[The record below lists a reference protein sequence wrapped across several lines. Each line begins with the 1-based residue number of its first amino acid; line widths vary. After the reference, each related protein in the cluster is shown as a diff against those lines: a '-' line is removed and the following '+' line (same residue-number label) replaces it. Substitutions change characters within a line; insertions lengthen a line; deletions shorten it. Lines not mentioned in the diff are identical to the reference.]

1 MIESLKKKILSAKNI
16 IVEKASSLIS
26 FLGDLYFFKLI
37 RKRWKF
43 TIFIVLIFFLFFGY
57 FIGRINTSREYIL
70 SSLEMA
76 LKNNDISAL
85 SDIVKVD
92 GERANKKSLESLIQ
106 YYSSGNNKVDSL
118 ITNLKTNSET
128 KDFKLE
134 CKKYFF
140 WNMYYLDVK
149 TYKITINSNFEDGK
163 FTVGNIGTIKSGKV
177 LKGVIPGSYNING
190 VLNSNYETIKTSKE
204 VVIMEDKN
212 IEIDFPARVIKID
225 SEFQDADVYVNGKD
239 IRRKVKDMKD
249 FGPVPTNGT
258 VSIHLEKEFPWGRN
272 KGEEVVIT
280 DTPIINITIPI
291 SNETLEEDITN
302 VINIFYESVFLS
314 LNKQDKRY
322 IENCIEETKN
332 KIYSSVEEKYIL
344 FKNKYSNLK
353 MNIDFENSQYFYEN
367 NTYRATIVVNVQY
380 DVSKVILNLSKETY
394 SKSFFTRIVYK
405 DDNWIVE
412 DIDNFNL
419 E

>member
-1 MIESLKKKILSAKNI
+1 MIESLKEKILTAKNVI
-16 IVEKASSLIS
+16 AEKVSSLIS
-26 FLGDLYFFKLI
+26 FLGNLYFFKLI

-70 SSLEMA
+70 SRLEMS
-76 LKNNDISAL
+76 LKNSDISAL
-85 SDIVKVD
+85 SDIVKVN
-92 GERANKKSLESLIQ
+92 GERVNEKSLESLIQ
-106 YYSSGNNKVDSL
+106 YYNSGNNKVDSL
-118 ITNLKTNSET
+118 ITNLKKNSET

-134 CKKYFF
+134 CKKYIF
-140 WNMYYLDVK
+140 WNKYYLNVK
-149 TYKITINSNFEDGK
+149 TFKITIDSNFEDGE
-163 FTVGNIGTIKSGKV
+163 FTVGNIGKIKSGKV
-177 LKGVIPGSYNING
+177 LKDVIPGSYNING

-225 SEFQDADVYVNGKD
+225 SKFQDADVYINGKD
-239 IRRKVKDMKD
+239 IKRKVKDMKD
-249 FGPVPTNGT
+249 FGPLPTDGT

-291 SNETLEEDITN
+291 SNETLENDITN
-302 VINIFYESVFLS
+302 VINIFYESVFVS
-314 LNKQDKRY
+314 LNKQDMRY

-353 MNIDFENSQYFYEN
+353 MDIDFENSQYFYED

-380 DVSKVILNLSKETY
+380 DVSKAIINLNKETY
-394 SKSFFTRIVYK
+394 SKSIFTRIVYK

-412 DIDNFNL
+412 DVDNFNL

>member
-1 MIESLKKKILSAKNI
+1 MIESLKEKILSTKNI
-16 IVEKASSLIS
+16 VVEKASTLIS
-26 FLGDLYFFKLI
+26 VLGDLYFFKLI
-37 RKRWKF
+37 RKRSKF
-43 TIFIVLIFFLFFGY
+43 TVFIVLIFFLFFGY

-76 LKNNDISAL
+76 LKNNDVSAL
-85 SDIVKVD
+85 SDIVKVN
-92 GERANKKSLESLIQ
+92 GERANEKSLESLIH

-140 WNMYYLDVK
+140 WNVYYLNVK
-149 TYKITINSNFEDGK
+149 TFKITIDSNFEDGE
-163 FTVGNIGTIKSGKV
+163 FTVSNIGKIKSGEV
-177 LKGVIPGSYNING
+177 LKDVIPGNYDING
-190 VLNSNYETIKTSKE
+190 VLNCNYETIKTSKE

-212 IEIDFPARVIKID
+212 IKIDFPARVIKID
-225 SEFQDADVYVNGKD
+225 SEFQDADVYINGKD

-249 FGPVPTNGT
+249 FGPVPTDGT

-291 SNETLEEDITN
+291 SNEALEEDITN
-302 VINIFYESVFLS
+302 VINIFYESVFVA

-322 IENCIEETKN
+322 IENCMEETKN
-332 KIYSSVEEKYIL
+332 KIYTSVEENYIL

-353 MNIDFENSQYFYEN
+353 INIDFENSQYFYED

-380 DVSKVILNLSKETY
+380 DVSKAILNLNKETY

-405 DDNWIVE
+405 ENNWIVE